1 MAGYTGLAAKL
12 LVGTSVLSSV
22 GAGGYYVATSGYQL
36 PTLGA
41 AANRSDENNAAAEV
55 GTGEL
60 DAIASAWAQPLPE
73 NSAPPSST
81 DAGALSSS
89 TARTANAT
97 IPSADV
103 ATPTA
108 MPDDRYGIYPGM
120 QAAVDVAPAT
130 STSQSGASSPPTNS
144 RDRTQLVAQPIE
156 TPPPATHHRQADV
169 VPSTASAAIVP
180 GLAAASTVAR
190 GQEPSEPADGATIE
204 TLSVSDTT
212 PAAED
217 SNQAADL
224 AEPQP
229 MSVPVDERPLNT
241 AAQRAR
247 NAFEDEPPSAQ
258 SDPYASPTA
267 TSASADPAT
276 ANPFEAAPASTA
288 AQPNVPDTIEKLPA
302 FSGNDASATDSLP
315 SPVSAESEP
324 TASRIGRPASRSAR
338 ASFNSAADRFE
349 ARPEPISSDPQ
360 TPTADNSPGSA
371 FDDTSFANTAGDATM
386 INGTGRPGERA
397 LEGPQNASLVIQKVA
412 PAEVQV
418 NKPAKFL
425 IQVRNAGSQAAE
437 NVEVRD
443 EVPQGTRLVS
453 TTPSA
458 QAVGNQLVWQIGKL
472 SAGEEQTLEM
482 QLVPHTEGEI
492 GSVATVSYSA
502 QASVKTRCT
511 MPKLAIRMTAPEKV
525 LIGQEQRVKIELAN
539 PGTGAATGV
548 MLFENVPE
556 NLKHA
561 AGPAL
566 EFEIGTL
573 RPGETRTLELV
584 LVAEKAGKVVNTLI
598 ARADGNL
605 QVQEQATFEVIAP
618 ALAVEVN
625 GPQRR
630 YLERPAT
637 YEVSIA
643 NPGTAPAYDVQI
655 ITKLPKG
662 MRFVRANN
670 MGEYDATSHAV
681 YWSLAELPEGESG
694 TVEVVAMPIETGQQ
708 LLEVETRAGQGLSD
722 QAKQQVTVEGLAAI
736 MFELHDLE
744 DPIEVGG
751 ETGYEIRVL
760 NEGTKAATNVRVAVG
775 MSPGMQFVSAEGET
789 QYEVQGSTLLFE
801 PLVELAPKANSVFR
815 IKTRGARAGD
825 QRVKVEVMTDDLSEP
840 IRREESTRVF
850 GDE

>member
-1 MAGYTGLAAKL
+1 M
-12 LVGTSVLSSV
+12 
-22 GAGGYYVATSGYQL
+22 
-36 PTLGA
+36 
-41 AANRSDENNAAAEV
+41 NA
-55 GTGEL
+55 
-60 DAIASAWAQPLPE
+60 
-73 NSAPPSST
+73 
-81 DAGALSSS
+81 
-89 TARTANAT
+89 
-97 IPSADV
+97 
-103 ATPTA
+103 
-108 MPDDRYGIYPGM
+108 
-120 QAAVDVAPAT
+120 
-130 STSQSGASSPPTNS
+130 
-144 RDRTQLVAQPIE
+144 
-156 TPPPATHHRQADV
+156 
-169 VPSTASAAIVP
+169 
-180 GLAAASTVAR
+180 
-190 GQEPSEPADGATIE
+190 
-204 TLSVSDTT
+204 
-212 PAAED
+212 
-217 SNQAADL
+217 
-224 AEPQP
+224 
-229 MSVPVDERPLNT
+229 PVDERPLNT
-241 AAQRAR
+241 AAQRAQ
-247 NAFEDEPPSAQ
+247 NAFEDEPPPAQ
-258 SDPYASPTA
+258 SDPYASPTT
-267 TSASADPAT
+267 TSASAEPAT
-276 ANPFEAAPASTA
+276 ANPFEPTAASIA
-288 AQPNVPDTIEKLPA
+288 AQPTAPDTIEKLPA
-302 FSGNDASATDSLP
+302 FSGNDAGSSDSPQSSA
-315 SPVSAESEP
+315 SAESDP
-324 TASRIGRPASRSAR
+324 PASRIGRPASRSAR
-338 ASFNSAADRFE
+338 TSLNAAADRFE
-349 ARPEPISSDPQ
+349 AAGAEPISSALR
-360 TPTADNSPGSA
+360 TPPADNSPRPTA
-371 FDDTSFANTAGDATM
+371 DDTSFASTAGDATM
-386 INGTGRPGERA
+386 INGTGRPGERS

-760 NEGTKAATNVRVAVG
+760 NEGTKAATNVRIAVS

-789 QYEVQGSTLLFE
+789 QYEVQGSTLLFA

-815 IKTRGARAGD
+815 IKTRGASAGD
-825 QRVKVEVMTDDLSEP
+825 QRIKVEVMTDDLSEP